1 MTITTIA
8 PMLSERSLR
17 RARLV
22 SGLIMLTFLTLHLT
36 NHALNLISLA
46 AAEEGRR
53 WFLAI
58 WRNPVGTTLFYGAAV
73 THVML
78 AMRSL
83 YLRRT
88 FYMPVG
94 EALQIILGLV
104 IPLLI
109 IDHVVGTRIRHEISN
124 YYDSYEAI
132 IRGFWITSPFNGVK
146 QTLAL
151 IVIWCH
157 GCIGIHFWLRYRQWY
172 QSAAPVLLTVAIL
185 LPVLALLGFANTGR
199 TIANMS
205 PASGYGAFPSSG
217 YQGHKNFNATRY
229 ASPAERAEVKQDE
242 FLIKTGLYG
251 AFGGGLALVVALR
264 IRRRWRERATQI
276 EIRYADGESV
286 RVPLGFSV
294 LEASRLGGIPHYAVC
309 GGKGRCSTCRVQVLE
324 GAETL
329 PPPEPIEQTTLTRIG
344 ADYGVRLA
352 CQLHPTAN
360 ISVAPLLVPSLESI
374 VPAGSQQASPG
385 REREIAILFCDIRSF
400 TMLTE
405 ARLPYDIVFL
415 LNRYFAI
422 VGQAV
427 ERSGGRLDKFI
438 GDGAM
443 ALFGLTGSA
452 ADGCKNAL
460 KAAAII
466 VKEIERLNNELAG
479 ELSMP
484 LRVAIGIHTGPAIVG
499 AMGYGA
505 VKSLTAI
512 GDTVNVASRLEAV
525 AKEFDVTLVVSEP
538 VVTLAASDTA
548 GLEVR
553 DVAIR
558 GRALPL
564 RVYIVPQ
571 ESSIRFA

>member
-8 PMLSERSLR
+8 PMLSERALR
-17 RARLV
+17 RARLA

-109 IDHVVGTRIRHEISN
+109 IDHVVGTRIRHELSN

-205 PASGYGAFPSSG
+205 PASGYGEFPSSG

-264 IRRRWRERATQI
+264 LRRRWRERATQI

-466 VKEIERLNNELAG
+466 VKEIERLNDELAG

-571 ESSIRFA
+571 ESSIRFG

>member
-1 MTITTIA
+1 
-8 PMLSERSLR
+8 MLSERSLR
-17 RARLV
+17 RARLA

-109 IDHVVGTRIRHEISN
+109 IDHVVGTRIRHELSN

-205 PASGYGAFPSSG
+205 PASGYGEFPSSG

-466 VKEIERLNNELAG
+466 VKEIERLNDELAG

-571 ESSIRFA
+571 ESSIRFG

>member
-1 MTITTIA
+1 
-8 PMLSERSLR
+8 
-17 RARLV
+17 
-22 SGLIMLTFLTLHLT
+22 MLTFLTLHLA
-36 NHALNLISLA
+36 NHSLNLISLA

-53 WFLAI
+53 WFLFI
-58 WRNPVGTTLFYGAAV
+58 WRNPVGTVIFYGAAI
-73 THVML
+73 THVAL
-78 AMRSL
+78 VMRSL
-83 YLRRT
+83 YARRT
-88 FYMPVG
+88 LYMPLG
-94 EALQIILGLV
+94 EALQIILGLL
-104 IPLLI
+104 IPMLI
-109 IDHVVGTRIRHEISN
+109 IEHVVGTRIRYEISN
-124 YYDSYEAI
+124 YYDSYETI
-132 IRGFWITSPFNGVK
+132 IRGFWINSPFNGIK
-146 QTLAL
+146 QTVAL

-157 GCIGIHFWLRYRQWY
+157 GCIGVHFWLRYRQWY
-172 QSAAPVLLTVAIL
+172 QQAAPVLLTAAIL

-205 PASGYGAFPSSG
+205 PASGYGEFPSSG
-217 YQGHKNFNATRY
+217 YQGHKSYNSTRY
-229 ASPAERAEVKQDE
+229 ASPAERIEVKNDE
-242 FLIKTGLYG
+242 FYIKVGLFGSYAG
-251 AFGGGLALVVALR
+251 ALALVLALR
-264 IRRRWRERATQI
+264 FRRHWRERASQI
-276 EIRYADGESV
+276 AIRYADGQSV

-329 PPPEPIEQTTLTRIG
+329 PPPQPIEQATLTRIG
-344 ADYGVRLA
+344 ADHGVRLA
-352 CQLHPTAN
+352 CQLHPTHD
-360 ISVAPLLVPSLESI
+360 ISVVPLLVPSLESI

-385 REREIAILFCDIRSF
+385 REREIAVLFCDIRSF

-443 ALFGLTGSA
+443 ALFGLTGST
-452 ADGCKNAL
+452 ADGCSNAL
-460 KAAAII
+460 KAAALII
-466 VKEIERLNNELAG
+466 REIERLNAELAA
-479 ELSMP
+479 ELTIP

-512 GDTVNVASRLEAV
+512 GDTVNVASRLETV
-525 AKEFDVTLVVSEP
+525 AKEFDATLVVSEP
-538 VVTLAASDTA
+538 TIVLAGSDIA

-553 DVAIR
+553 EVAIR

-564 RVYIVPQ
+564 RVYVVSQ
-571 ESSIRFA
+571 ESSVRFL

>member
-17 RARLV
+17 RARLA

-73 THVML
+73 THVTL

-88 FYMPVG
+88 FYMPAG

-124 YYDSYEAI
+124 YYDSYEAV
-132 IRGFWITSPFNGVK
+132 IRGFWITSPFNGIK
-146 QTLAL
+146 QTVAL
-151 IVIWCH
+151 IVIWSH

-172 QSAAPVLLTVAIL
+172 QKAAPVLLTVAIL

-264 IRRRWRERATQI
+264 IHRRWRERATQI

-324 GAETL
+324 GAEML
-329 PPPEPIEQTTLTRIG
+329 PPPEPIEQATLTRIG

-360 ISVAPLLVPSLESI
+360 VSVAPLLVPSLEGI

-460 KAAAII
+460 KAAAVI
-466 VKEIERLNNELAG
+466 VKEIEKLNNELAG

-538 VVTLAASDTA
+538 VISLAASDTA

-571 ESSIRFA
+571 ESSARFG

>member
-17 RARLV
+17 RARLA

-109 IDHVVGTRIRHEISN
+109 IDHVVGTRIRHELSN

-205 PASGYGAFPSSG
+205 PASGYGEFPSSG

-276 EIRYADGESV
+276 EICYADGESV

-466 VKEIERLNNELAG
+466 VKEIERLNDELAG

-571 ESSIRFA
+571 ESSFRFR

>member
-1 MTITTIA
+1 
-8 PMLSERSLR
+8 MLSERALR
-17 RARLV
+17 RARLA

-109 IDHVVGTRIRHEISN
+109 IDHVVGTRIRHELSN

-205 PASGYGAFPSSG
+205 PASGYGEFPSSG

-264 IRRRWRERATQI
+264 LRRRWRERATQI

-466 VKEIERLNNELAG
+466 VKEIERLNDELAG

-571 ESSIRFA
+571 ESSIRFG

>member
-1 MTITTIA
+1 MTIAATA
-8 PMLSERSLR
+8 PMLSERFLR
-17 RARLV
+17 RARLA
-22 SGLIMLTFLTLHLT
+22 SGLIMLTFLTLHLA
-36 NHALNLISLA
+36 NHSLNLISLS

-53 WFLAI
+53 WFLFI
-58 WRNPVGTTLFYGAAV
+58 WRNPVGTVIFYGAAI

-78 AMRSL
+78 VMRSL
-83 YLRRT
+83 YMRRT
-88 FYMPVG
+88 LHMPLG
-94 EALQIILGLV
+94 EALQIILGLL
-104 IPLLI
+104 IPVLI
-109 IDHVVGTRIRHEISN
+109 IEHVVGTRIRYEISN
-124 YYDSYEAI
+124 YYDSYETV
-132 IRGFWITSPFNGVK
+132 IRGFWITSPFNGIK
-146 QTLAL
+146 QTVAL

-172 QSAAPVLLTVAIL
+172 QRAAPVLLTVAIL

-205 PASGYGAFPSSG
+205 PASGYGEYPSSG
-217 YQGHKNFNATRY
+217 YQGHKNYNSTRY
-229 ASPAERAEVKQDE
+229 SSPAERTEVKEDE
-242 FLIKTGLYG
+242 FLIKFGLYG
-251 AFGGGLALVVALR
+251 AFAGGLALVLVLR
-264 IRRRWRERATQI
+264 VYRRWRERASQI
-276 EIRYADGESV
+276 EIRYADGQSV

-309 GGKGRCSTCRVQVLE
+309 GGKGRCSTCRIQVLE

-329 PPPEPIEQTTLTRIG
+329 PPAEPIEQATLTRIG
-344 ADYGVRLA
+344 ADHGVRLA
-352 CQLHPTAN
+352 CQLHPTSS
-360 ISVAPLLVPSLESI
+360 ISVVPLLVPSLESI
-374 VPAGSQQASPG
+374 VPAGSQQTSPG

-415 LNRYFAI
+415 LNRYFAV

-443 ALFGLTGSA
+443 ALFGLNGSA
-452 ADGCKNAL
+452 ADACSNAL
-460 KAAAII
+460 KAATII
-466 VKEIERLNNELAG
+466 VKEIERLNDELAG
-479 ELSMP
+479 ELSIP

-512 GDTVNVASRLEAV
+512 GDTVNVASRLETV

-538 VVTLAASDTA
+538 AIMLAGSDTA

-553 DVAIR
+553 EVAIR

-571 ESSIRFA
+571 ESSVRFV

>member
-1 MTITTIA
+1 
-8 PMLSERSLR
+8 MLSERSLR

-73 THVML
+73 THVTL

-109 IDHVVGTRIRHEISN
+109 IDHVVGTRIRHELSN

-205 PASGYGAFPSSG
+205 PASGYGEFPSSG

-466 VKEIERLNNELAG
+466 VKEIERLNDELAG

-571 ESSIRFA
+571 ESSIRFG

>member
-109 IDHVVGTRIRHEISN
+109 IDHVVGTRIRHELSN

-205 PASGYGAFPSSG
+205 PASGYGEFPSSG

-466 VKEIERLNNELAG
+466 VKEIERLNDELAG

-571 ESSIRFA
+571 ESSFRFR

>member
-17 RARLV
+17 RARLA

-78 AMRSL
+78 AMRAL

-109 IDHVVGTRIRHEISN
+109 IDHVVGTRIRHELSN

-157 GCIGIHFWLRYRQWY
+157 GCIGIHFWLRYRQSY

-205 PASGYGAFPSSG
+205 PASGYGEFPSSG

>member
-1 MTITTIA
+1 
-8 PMLSERSLR
+8 MLSERSLR
-17 RARLV
+17 RARLA

-78 AMRSL
+78 AMRAL

-109 IDHVVGTRIRHEISN
+109 IDHVVGTRIRHELSN

-157 GCIGIHFWLRYRQWY
+157 GCIGIHFWLRYRQSY

-205 PASGYGAFPSSG
+205 PASGYGEFPSSG